1 MKKQIPKTQ
10 TDKGMSII
18 EVLIGSAIIVT
29 GILALI
35 ASHTGYTQYA
45 IQNEKN
51 VEITYLLEEGLEAVS
66 FLRDKGWDAY
76 IAPLSTS
83 TTYYLA
89 FNGLHWAATTT
100 PQYVDGTFLRKITI
114 ADVMRDSNSDIAS
127 SGTLDPNIKKFT
139 AAISYSQGQATTTQS
154 ISTYIADIY
163 GN

>member
-1 MKKQIPKTQ
+1 MKKQIPKIQ
-10 TDKGMSII
+10 TNKGMSII

-35 ASHTGYTQYA
+35 ASHTAYTQYA

-51 VEITYLLEEGLEAVS
+51 TEITYLLGEGLES
-66 FLRDKGWDAY
+66 LYFLRDKGWTAY

-89 FNGLHWAATTT
+89 FNGSYWAATTT

-114 ADVMRDSNSDIAS
+114 DDVKRDSNSDIAS
-127 SGTLDPNIKKFT
+127 SGTLDANTKKVT
-139 AAISYSQGQATTTQS
+139 AAISYSQGQATTTQT
-154 ISTYIADIY
+154 ISTYVANIY